1 MPQEALSS
9 HLCPILSLCL
19 DKAFS
24 AISCDA
30 NWTYA
35 SPVLL
40 PCRSSGSIIPFGT
53 ISNPIA
59 PRPNEKHD
67 ISHIYCHNVQQVIE
81 FALSQG
87 RFVSIII
94 YKKIWS
100 DVDIKTKIYF
110 SFVFWLVEKKISLSN
125 LRIKEQLILILQSNE
140 SNNDSFH
147 TCKINPPLTVWDLDK
162 FSLYK

>member
-1 MPQEALSS
+1 MYNLFLLALTFFLLKMFFLPLPPFFFLLKTLNKLTQQAKSLIFLAQLPPEFNQGDTNKLTTPQEALSS

-67 ISHIYCHNVQQVIE
+67 ISHIYCHNVQQVI
-81 FALSQG
+81 ALLSVRG
-87 RFVSIII
+87 GLSPL
-94 YKKIWS
+94 
-100 DVDIKTKIYF
+100 
-110 SFVFWLVEKKISLSN
+110 SFTQKSGVIVCVN
-125 LRIKEQLILILQSNE
+125 
-140 SNNDSFH
+140 
-147 TCKINPPLTVWDLDK
+147 
-162 FSLYK
+162 

>member
-94 YKKIWS
+94 YSIKKSEVI
-100 DVDIKTKIYF
+100 VCGHKIQKYTDF
-110 SFVFWLVEKKISLSN
+110 PFLFCFLDGRFKKYDYLFF
-125 LRIKEQLILILQSNE
+125 K
-140 SNNDSFH
+140 SNN
-147 TCKINPPLTVWDLDK
+147 
-162 FSLYK
+162 

>member
-94 YKKIWS
+94 YSKKNLKWLY
-100 DVDIKTKIYF
+100 VDIKYR
-110 SFVFWLVEKKISLSN
+110 N
-125 LRIKEQLILILQSNE
+125 ILIFPFLFCFLDGRFKKNHYLFFE
-140 SNNDSFH
+140 SNKN
-147 TCKINPPLTVWDLDK
+147 
-162 FSLYK
+162 